1 MAFGRGNKGGN
12 TDGGGGESTSSSSTN
27 VDNDP
32 TSWIINNELANFV
45 LMNTNEI
52 KYMCMI
58 GYTFLHGCK
67 VFKKIGGNSSNEKK
81 TFSAYK
87 LITMMLACTG
97 GGILVPIFL
106 NTIPVTIAIDAYPI
120 AILVSFVIHTYF
132 PILREVVEL
141 SPYFKVSKKET
152 KRNVCW
158 NVYCSG
164 IIYAFELN

>member
-12 TDGGGGESTSSSSTN
+12 TDGGESTSSSSDNSTI
-27 VDNDP
+27 DNDP

-67 VFKKIGGNSSNEKK
+67 VFKKIGAGSSNEK

-120 AILVSFVIHTYF
+120 AILVSFGIHTYF

-141 SPYFKVSKKET
+141 SPYFKVRKRKEKIKSNKRNET
-152 KRNVCW
+152 KV
-158 NVYCSG
+158 
-164 IIYAFELN
+164 F

>member
-12 TDGGGGESTSSSSTN
+12 TDGGESTSSSSSDNN

-67 VFKKIGGNSSNEKK
+67 VFQKIGGNSSNEKK

-141 SPYFKVSKKET
+141 SPYFKVSKKKRKKCMLET
-152 KRNVCW
+152 CTGP
-158 NVYCSG
+158 VYLC
-164 IIYAFELN
+164 I

>member
-1 MAFGRGNKGGN
+1 MAFGRGKGEKA
-12 TDGGGGESTSSSSTN
+12 DGGGGSNNTSSSGGSDSN
-27 VDNDP
+27 IGDDP

-67 VFKKIGGNSSNEKK
+67 VFKKIGGSEK
-81 TFSAYK
+81 TFSSYK
-87 LITMMLACTG
+87 LINMILACTG

-120 AILVSFVIHTYF
+120 AIMTSFLFHTYF
-132 PILREVVEL
+132 PILRDVVEL
-141 SPYFKVSKKET
+141 SAIFKVRKERKNQIKET
-152 KRNVCW
+152 KVC
-158 NVYCSG
+158 
-164 IIYAFELN
+164 FEFEFED

>member
-1 MAFGRGNKGGN
+1 MAFGRGNKG
-12 TDGGGGESTSSSSTN
+12 DGGGESKSSSSDNSAN

-87 LITMMLACTG
+87 LITMILACTG

-141 SPYFKVSKKET
+141 SPYFKVSKK
-152 KRNVCW
+152 RNEKKCMLERVLFRYYLC
-158 NVYCSG
+158 
-164 IIYAFELN
+164 I

>member
-1 MAFGRGNKGGN
+1 MAFGRGNKG
-12 TDGGGGESTSSSSTN
+12 DGGGESKSSSSDNSTN

-67 VFKKIGGNSSNEKK
+67 VFKKIGGNSSNEK

-141 SPYFKVSKKET
+141 SPYFKVSKK
-152 KRNVCW
+152 RNEKKCMLERVLFRYYLC
-158 NVYCSG
+158 
-164 IIYAFELN
+164 I

>member
-1 MAFGRGNKGGN
+1 MAFGRGNKG
-12 TDGGGGESTSSSSTN
+12 DGGGESKSSSSDNSTN

-67 VFKKIGGNSSNEKK
+67 VFKKIGGNSSNEK

-141 SPYFKVSKKET
+141 SPYFKVSKK
-152 KRNVCW
+152 RNEKKCMLERVLFRYYLW
-158 NVYCSG
+158 
-164 IIYAFELN
+164 I

>member
-12 TDGGGGESTSSSSTN
+12 TNGGESTSSSSSDN

-67 VFKKIGGNSSNEKK
+67 VFKKIGGNEK

-87 LITMMLACTG
+87 LITMILACTG

>member
-1 MAFGRGNKGGN
+1 MAFGRGNKGGSS
-12 TDGGGGESTSSSSTN
+12 GGGGSESTSSSSTN

-67 VFKKIGGNSSNEKK
+67 VFKKIGGNEKK

-87 LITMMLACTG
+87 LITMILACTG

-120 AILVSFVIHTYF
+120 AILVSFGIHTYF

-141 SPYFKVSKKET
+141 SPYFKVSKKEK
-152 KRNVCW
+152 KRKKNVGT
-158 NVYCSG
+158 VYCFG
-164 IIYAFELN
+164 IIYAFELI

>member
-1 MAFGRGNKGGN
+1 MAFGRGNKGGSS
-12 TDGGGGESTSSSSTN
+12 GGGGESKLSSSDNN

-67 VFKKIGGNSSNEKK
+67 VFQKIGGNSSNEKK

-87 LITMMLACTG
+87 LMNMMLACTG

-141 SPYFKVSKKET
+141 SPYFKVSKRRKE
-152 KRNVCW
+152 KKCMLERVLFRYYLC
-158 NVYCSG
+158 
-164 IIYAFELN
+164 I